1 MSKKRIT
8 AQQIAAD
15 KAVECLQQFGESALF
30 TEQEIRDVIKLA
42 FLSPKL
48 GSAADRKLI
57 EQRIANIIQSAAE
70 RYSTQPAGLG
80 E

>member
-1 MSKKRIT
+1 VSSKRNT

-15 KAVECLQQFGESALF
+15 KAVDCLQQFGESALF

-48 GSAADRKLI
+48 GSAADRKVV
-57 EQRIANIIQSAAE
+57 EQRIAHIIQLAAE
-70 RYSTQPAGLG
+70 RYASRPAGLG
-80 E
+80 N

>member
-1 MSKKRIT
+1 MNNKRIT

-48 GSAADRKLI
+48 GSATDQKVV

-70 RYSTQPAGLG
+70 RYASRPAGLG
-80 E
+80 V

>member
-1 MSKKRIT
+1 MSNKRIT

-48 GSAADRKLI
+48 GSATDQKLV

-70 RYSTQPAGLG
+70 RYTSRPTGLG
-80 E
+80 D